1 VLLFSDWHNHALR
14 SRNFVTL
21 KTDIV
26 SKERE
31 NIQKIKAK
39 DAAHEIVVQALQDQK
54 DLLERQLAE
63 RDSTIGVLQT
73 QVCSLI

>member
-1 VLLFSDWHNHALR
+1 
-14 SRNFVTL
+14 
-21 KTDIV
+21 V